1 MLTGSA
7 AGLEVGVKRDAIDRH
22 LIAAL
27 SQDGRRAAADLAKE
41 LGLSR
46 QAVAERM
53 RLLEESGVVRGYRA
67 DVAPECLGLEVHALV
82 RLQVDGT
89 LAAERE
95 QAVRRVLAASPHVRA
110 VYHVTGEDC
119 FVADVVCRHIAD
131 VNVLLDQLKQTRAV
145 QSSRTAFVLET
156 VLERRSFGPVDA
168 ALLDGPEPAERVVTS
183 AGRAVARRSRRP
195 AGTQAKDTH
204 PRRRS

>member
-1 MLTGSA
+1 M
-7 AGLEVGVKRDAIDRH
+7 RDAIDRR

-46 QAVAERM
+46 QAVTERM
-53 RLLEESGVVRGYRA
+53 RLLEEAGVIRGYRA
-67 DVAPECLGLEVHALV
+67 DVAPEQLGLGVHALI

-95 QAVRRVLAASPHVRA
+95 QAVRRRLEASPHVRA

-119 FVADVVCRHIAD
+119 YVVDVVCRNISD
-131 VNVLLDQLKQTRAV
+131 VNALLTQLKQTRAV
-145 QSSRTAFVLET
+145 RSSRTAFVLET
-156 VLERRSFGPVDA
+156 LFDRGAFGPVEA
-168 ALLDGPEPAERVVTS
+168 ALLAAEDASAPADR
-183 AGRAVARRSRRP
+183 AGARLVAR
-195 AGTQAKDTH
+195 Q
-204 PRRRS
+204 PRRAAAHRTGTHADVGSARRRKP